1 MNPTI
6 KQLDQLWAECIKAR
20 AEYLSEI
27 SQRPGRQVAGE
38 HILNAH
44 HIVGKPNYRLRFE
57 LDNGICITG
66 GEHKFD
72 AHGSHT
78 RKHDFEYKVRMLRG
92 QDVYEELLKL
102 RHQTG
107 ADLNAI
113 KLFLETELKKYSDC
127 KC

>member
-1 MNPTI
+1 MNPTV

-27 SQRPGRQVAGE
+27 SGKPGRQVAGE

-44 HIVGKPNYRLRFE
+44 HIYGKPNYRLRFE
-57 LDNGICITG
+57 LDNGICITN
-66 GEHKFD
+66 GEHNFD
-72 AHGSHT
+72 AHGT
-78 RKHDFEYKVRMLRG
+78 RSRQDEFEKKVKELRG
-92 QDVYEELLKL
+92 QDIYKKLSALK
-102 RHQTG
+102 HQTG

-113 KLFLETELKKYSDC
+113 KLYLQTELKKYSDC